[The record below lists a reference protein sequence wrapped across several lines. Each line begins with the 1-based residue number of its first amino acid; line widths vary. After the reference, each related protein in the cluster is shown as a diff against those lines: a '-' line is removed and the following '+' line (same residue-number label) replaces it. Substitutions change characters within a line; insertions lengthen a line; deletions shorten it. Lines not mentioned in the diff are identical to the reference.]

1 MYVSGV
7 PSFGRSRRRSRQTRE
22 RAINASGG
30 QEVYLYL
37 VACQYEITCIDWPC
51 WFQFLSLHV
60 ILSPFVKRSFR
71 LRNKDP

>member
-37 VACQYEITCIDWPC
+37 VACQYEILCIRIPP
-51 WFQFLSLHV
+51 LVTRPSAP
-60 ILSPFVKRSFR
+60 SSRSDAER
-71 LRNKDP
+71 RPANH